1 MLYSGVVTTELPVA
15 ALKADLF
22 KALAHP
28 VRIRALERLVDPGLE
43 SRELSAGELSVGELA
58 EQLGLE
64 VAQVSQQL
72 AVLRRANVV
81 VTRRD
86 GNTIYY
92 SVRDP
97 RMSQLLAVARQLLL
111 ASLQDSQTLLAS
123 LEEEGSRTAPAA
135 RRR

>member
-1 MLYSGVVTTELPVA
+1 MNSEPPVA
-15 ALKADLF
+15 ALKAELF

-28 VRIRALERLVDPGLE
+28 VRIRALERLVDPSLE
-43 SRELSAGELSVGELA
+43 SRELSTGGLSVGELA

-64 VAQVSQQL
+64 VPQVSQQL

-81 VTRRD
+81 ATRRD

-97 RMSQLLAVARQLLL
+97 RMSQLLAIARQLLVT
-111 ASLQDSQTLLAS
+111 SLQDSQTVLAS
-123 LEEEGSRTAPAA
+123 LEEEGSTVAGETAGPG
-135 RRR
+135 R

>member
-1 MLYSGVVTTELPVA
+1 MTELPIA

-28 VRIRALERLVDPGLE
+28 VRVRALERLVDPAADARG
-43 SRELSAGELSVGELA
+43 SAVRELSVGELA
-58 EQLGLE
+58 DLLGLE
-64 VAQVSQQL
+64 VTQVSQQL

-81 VTRRD
+81 ATRRD

-97 RMSQLLAVARQLLL
+97 RMAQLLAVARQLLL
-111 ASLQDSQTLLAS
+111 ASLQDSQSLLAS
-123 LEEEGSRTAPAA
+123 LEGEGSASAPA
-135 RRR
+135 REHS